1 MASQVNPTKH
11 LKKNILTILLKLFQ
25 NIKEKGALPNLFHN
39 ASITRI
45 SRLAKSITKKKEEKK
60 KSIVNIAEEH
70 S

>member
-1 MASQVNPTKH
+1 MSEFYQTFIEELLP
-11 LKKNILTILLKLFQ
+11 ILLKLFQ

-45 SRLAKSITKKKEEKK
+45 SRLAKSITKKRRKKENY
-60 KSIVNIAEEH
+60 SQY